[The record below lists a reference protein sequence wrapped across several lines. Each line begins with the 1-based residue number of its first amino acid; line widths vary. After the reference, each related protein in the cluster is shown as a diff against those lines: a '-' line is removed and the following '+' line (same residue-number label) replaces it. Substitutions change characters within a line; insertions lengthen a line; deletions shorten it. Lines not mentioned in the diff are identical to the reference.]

1 MRNNRINNGMVGFSI
16 RGKVRCLVFF
26 GIITKWG
33 MEIHPFANFR

>member
-16 RGKVRCLVFF
+16 RGKVRFF

-33 MEIHPFANFR
+33 MEIHPFANLR